1 MVSKNF
7 FDNHLGALIECVNF
21 ASDEI
26 MQIYN
31 SESFDQEEK
40 SDGSPLTIAD
50 KKSNEIILNS
60 LEKISKD
67 ISIISEETF
76 SEDLIKSLDQT
87 YWLVDP
93 LDGTKEFINKNG
105 EFTVNIGLVI
115 DNISRL
121 GVIEI
126 PVTGV
131 QYFSDGESSFKF
143 EKKNLKKISSLNK
156 RKKLKIVVSR
166 SHLDSFTI
174 NLLKKIKNE
183 HSTLK
188 VGSSIKFCL
197 VAEGEADLYL
207 RKGNTMEWD
216 TAAGSAIIKTSHSK
230 VCDFSL
236 KELKYGKKD
245 FRNSSFIV
253 CNENINEDF
262 LEFITNS

>member
-1 MVSKNF
+1 MKINSNDFKDITGFLRDISKKASKKF
-7 FDNHLGALIECVNF
+7 LIF
-21 ASDEI
+21 ITILLMLKKLD
-26 MQIYN
+26 
-31 SESFDQEEK
+31 D
-40 SDGSPLTIAD
+40 SPLTKAD
-50 KKSNEIILNS
+50 LESNDIICKS
-60 LEKISKD
+60 LEKEFPNIPV
-67 ISIISEETF
+67 ISEENRIRDYKEAVF
-76 SEDLIKSLDQT
+76 F
-87 YWLVDP
+87 LVDP

-156 RKKLKIVVSR
+156 RKKIKIVVSR

-230 VCDFSL
+230 IYDFSL

-262 LEFITNS
+262 LELITNS

>member
-1 MVSKNF
+1 MKINSNDFKDITGFLRDISKK
-7 FDNHLGALIECVNF
+7 
-21 ASDEI
+21 ASNKILD
-26 MQIYN
+26 IYN
-31 SESFDQEEK
+31 HSFDVK
-40 SDGSPLTIAD
+40 KKIDDSPITKAD
-50 KKSNEIILNS
+50 LESNDIICKS
-60 LEKISKD
+60 LEKEFPNIPV
-67 ISIISEETF
+67 ISEENRIRDYKESVF
-76 SEDLIKSLDQT
+76 F
-87 YWLVDP
+87 LVDP
-93 LDGTKEFINKNG
+93 LDGTKEFIDKNG

-115 DNISRL
+115 NNISRL

-126 PVTGV
+126 PVSGV
-131 QYFSDGESSFKF
+131 QYFSDGESSFKL

-156 RKKLKIVVSR
+156 RKKIKIVVSR

-174 NLLKKIKNE
+174 NLLNKIKNE

-230 VCDFSL
+230 IYDFNL

-262 LEFITNS
+262 LKLITNG

>member
-1 MVSKNF
+1 MKINSNDFKDITGFLRDISKK
-7 FDNHLGALIECVNF
+7 
-21 ASDEI
+21 ASNKILD
-26 MQIYN
+26 IYN
-31 SESFDQEEK
+31 HSFDVK
-40 SDGSPLTIAD
+40 KKFDDSPITKAD
-50 KKSNEIILNS
+50 LESNDIICKS
-60 LEKISKD
+60 LEKEFPNIPV
-67 ISIISEETF
+67 ISEENRIRDYKEAVF
-76 SEDLIKSLDQT
+76 F
-87 YWLVDP
+87 LVDP
-93 LDGTKEFINKNG
+93 LDGTKEFVNKNG

-156 RKKLKIVVSR
+156 RNKIKIVVSR

-174 NLLKKIKNE
+174 NLLTKIKYE

-230 VCDFSL
+230 IYDFNL

-262 LEFITNS
+262 LKLITNG

>member
-1 MVSKNF
+1 MKINSNDFKDIIGFLRDISKK
-7 FDNHLGALIECVNF
+7 
-21 ASDEI
+21 ASNKILD
-26 MQIYN
+26 IYN
-31 SESFDQEEK
+31 HSFDVK
-40 SDGSPLTIAD
+40 KKLDDSPITKAD
-50 KKSNEIILNS
+50 LESNYIICKS
-60 LEKISKD
+60 LEKEFPNIPV
-67 ISIISEETF
+67 ISEENRIRDYKEAVF
-76 SEDLIKSLDQT
+76 F
-87 YWLVDP
+87 LVDP

-143 EKKNLKKISSLNK
+143 EKNNLKKISSLNK
-156 RKKLKIVVSR
+156 RKKIKIVVSR

-174 NLLKKIKNE
+174 NLLNKIKNE

-197 VAEGEADLYL
+197 VAEGKADLYL

-230 VCDFSL
+230 IYDFNL

-245 FRNSSFIV
+245 LRNSSFIV

-262 LEFITNS
+262 LKLITNG

>member
-1 MVSKNF
+1 MKINSNDFKDITGFLRNVSKK
-7 FDNHLGALIECVNF
+7 
-21 ASDEI
+21 ASKKILE
-26 MQIYN
+26 IYN
-31 SESFDQEEK
+31 HSFDVK
-40 SDGSPLTIAD
+40 KKLDDSPLTTAD
-50 KKSNEIILNS
+50 LESNNIICKS
-60 LEKISKD
+60 LEKEFPNIPV
-67 ISIISEETF
+67 ISEENRIRDYKEAVF
-76 SEDLIKSLDQT
+76 F
-87 YWLVDP
+87 LVDP

-115 DNISRL
+115 DNVSRL

-156 RKKLKIVVSR
+156 RNKIKIVVSR

-230 VCDFSL
+230 IYDFNL
-236 KELKYGKKD
+236 KELQYGKKD

-262 LEFITNS
+262 LEFITKS

>member
-1 MVSKNF
+1 MKINSNDFKDITGFLRNVSKK
-7 FDNHLGALIECVNF
+7 
-21 ASDEI
+21 ASKKILE
-26 MQIYN
+26 IYN
-31 SESFDQEEK
+31 HSFDVK
-40 SDGSPLTIAD
+40 KKLDDSPLTTAD
-50 KKSNEIILNS
+50 LESNDIICKS
-60 LEKISKD
+60 LEKEFPNIPV
-67 ISIISEETF
+67 ISEENRIRDYKEAVF
-76 SEDLIKSLDQT
+76 F
-87 YWLVDP
+87 LVDP

-131 QYFSDGESSFKF
+131 QYFSNGESSFKF

-156 RKKLKIVVSR
+156 RNKIKIVVSR

-174 NLLKKIKNE
+174 NLLKKITNE

-230 VCDFSL
+230 IYDFSL

-253 CNENINEDF
+253 CNENINEDL

>member
-1 MVSKNF
+1 MKINSNDFKDITGFLRDISKK
-7 FDNHLGALIECVNF
+7 
-21 ASDEI
+21 ASKKILE
-26 MQIYN
+26 IYN
-31 SESFDQEEK
+31 HSFDVK
-40 SDGSPLTIAD
+40 KKLDDSPLTKAD
-50 KKSNEIILNS
+50 LESNDIICKS
-60 LEKISKD
+60 LEKEFPNIPV
-67 ISIISEETF
+67 ISEENRIRDYKEAVF
-76 SEDLIKSLDQT
+76 F
-87 YWLVDP
+87 LVDP
-93 LDGTKEFINKNG
+93 LDGTKEFVNKNG
-105 EFTVNIGLVI
+105 EFTVNIALVI

-131 QYFSDGESSFKF
+131 QYFSNGESSFKF
-143 EKKNLKKISSLNK
+143 EKKDLKKISSLNK
-156 RKKLKIVVSR
+156 RNKLRIVVSR

-230 VCDFSL
+230 IYDFSL

>member
-1 MVSKNF
+1 MKINSKDFKDITEFLRNVSIK
-7 FDNHLGALIECVNF
+7 
-21 ASDEI
+21 ASKKILE
-26 MQIYN
+26 IYN
-31 SESFDQEEK
+31 HSFDVK
-40 SDGSPLTIAD
+40 KKLDDSPLTTAD
-50 KKSNEIILNS
+50 LESNDIICKS
-60 LEKISKD
+60 LEKEFPNIPV
-67 ISIISEETF
+67 ISEENRIRDYKEAVF
-76 SEDLIKSLDQT
+76 F
-87 YWLVDP
+87 LVDP

-131 QYFSDGESSFKF
+131 QYFSNGESSFKF

-156 RKKLKIVVSR
+156 RNKLRIVVSR

-230 VCDFSL
+230 IYDFSL
-236 KELKYGKKD
+236 KELQYGKKD

>member
-1 MVSKNF
+1 MKINSNDFKDITGFLRDISKK
-7 FDNHLGALIECVNF
+7 
-21 ASDEI
+21 ASNKILD
-26 MQIYN
+26 IYN
-31 SESFDQEEK
+31 HSFDVK
-40 SDGSPLTIAD
+40 KKLDDSPLTKAD
-50 KKSNEIILNS
+50 LESNDIICKS
-60 LEKISKD
+60 LEKEFPNIPV
-67 ISIISEETF
+67 ISEENNIRDYKEAVF
-76 SEDLIKSLDQT
+76 F
-87 YWLVDP
+87 LVDP

-126 PVTGV
+126 PITGV

-156 RKKLKIVVSR
+156 RRKIKIVVSR

-174 NLLKKIKNE
+174 NLLNKIKNE

-230 VCDFSL
+230 IYDFSL
-236 KELKYGKKD
+236 KELQYGKKD

-253 CNENINEDF
+253 CNENINQDF
-262 LEFITNS
+262 LEYITNS

>member
-1 MVSKNF
+1 MKINSNDFKDITGFLRDISKK
-7 FDNHLGALIECVNF
+7 
-21 ASDEI
+21 ASKKILE
-26 MQIYN
+26 IYN
-31 SESFDQEEK
+31 HSFDVK
-40 SDGSPLTIAD
+40 KKLDDSPLTKAD
-50 KKSNEIILNS
+50 IESNDIICKS
-60 LEKISKD
+60 LEKEFPNIPV
-67 ISIISEETF
+67 ISEENRIRDYKEAVF
-76 SEDLIKSLDQT
+76 F
-87 YWLVDP
+87 LVDP

-126 PVTGV
+126 PITGV

-143 EKKNLKKISSLNK
+143 EKKNLKKISSQNK
-156 RKKLKIVVSR
+156 RKKIKIVVSR

-174 NLLKKIKNE
+174 NLLNKIKNE

-230 VCDFSL
+230 IYDFNL

-262 LEFITNS
+262 LKLITNI

>member
-1 MVSKNF
+1 MKINSNDFKDITGFLRDISKK
-7 FDNHLGALIECVNF
+7 
-21 ASDEI
+21 ASNKILD
-26 MQIYN
+26 IYN
-31 SESFDQEEK
+31 HSFDVK
-40 SDGSPLTIAD
+40 KKLDDSPITKAD
-50 KKSNEIILNS
+50 LESNDIICKS
-60 LEKISKD
+60 LEKEFPNIPV
-67 ISIISEETF
+67 ISEENRIRDYKESVF
-76 SEDLIKSLDQT
+76 F
-87 YWLVDP
+87 LVDP

-143 EKKNLKKISSLNK
+143 EKNNLKKISSLNK
-156 RKKLKIVVSR
+156 RRKIKIVVSR

-174 NLLKKIKNE
+174 NLLNKIKNE

-230 VCDFSL
+230 IYDFSL
-236 KELKYGKKD
+236 KELQYGKKD

-262 LEFITNS
+262 LKLITSS

>member
-1 MVSKNF
+1 MKINSNDFKDITEFLRNVSIK
-7 FDNHLGALIECVNF
+7 
-21 ASDEI
+21 ASKKILE
-26 MQIYN
+26 IYN
-31 SESFDQEEK
+31 HSFDVK
-40 SDGSPLTIAD
+40 KKLDDSPLTTAD
-50 KKSNEIILNS
+50 LESNDIICKS
-60 LEKISKD
+60 LEKEFPNIPV
-67 ISIISEETF
+67 ISEENRIRDYKEAVF
-76 SEDLIKSLDQT
+76 F
-87 YWLVDP
+87 LVDP

-156 RKKLKIVVSR
+156 RNKIKIVVSR

-174 NLLKKIKNE
+174 NFLNKIKNE

-230 VCDFSL
+230 IYDFSL
-236 KELKYGKKD
+236 KELQYGKKD

-262 LEFITNS
+262 LEFITNN

>member
-1 MVSKNF
+1 MKINSNDFKDITGFLRDISKK
-7 FDNHLGALIECVNF
+7 
-21 ASDEI
+21 ASNKILD
-26 MQIYN
+26 IYN
-31 SESFDQEEK
+31 HSFDVK
-40 SDGSPLTIAD
+40 KKLDDSPITKAD
-50 KKSNEIILNS
+50 LESNDIICKS
-60 LEKISKD
+60 LEKEFPNIPV
-67 ISIISEETF
+67 ISEENRIRDYKEAVF
-76 SEDLIKSLDQT
+76 F
-87 YWLVDP
+87 LVDP
-93 LDGTKEFINKNG
+93 LAGTKEFINKNG

-143 EKKNLKKISSLNK
+143 EKKNLKKISSSKK
-156 RKKLKIVVSR
+156 RKKIKIVVSR

-230 VCDFSL
+230 IYDFSL
-236 KELKYGKKD
+236 KELQYGKKD

-262 LEFITNS
+262 LKLITSS

>member
-1 MVSKNF
+1 MKINSNDFKDITGFLRDISKK
-7 FDNHLGALIECVNF
+7 
-21 ASDEI
+21 ASNKILD
-26 MQIYN
+26 IYN
-31 SESFDQEEK
+31 HSFDVK
-40 SDGSPLTIAD
+40 KKLDDSPITKAD
-50 KKSNEIILNS
+50 LESNDIICKS
-60 LEKISKD
+60 LEKEFPNIPV
-67 ISIISEETF
+67 ISEENRIRDYKEAVF
-76 SEDLIKSLDQT
+76 F
-87 YWLVDP
+87 LVDP

-156 RKKLKIVVSR
+156 RNKLRIVVSR

-174 NLLKKIKNE
+174 NLLKKIKNK

-207 RKGNTMEWD
+207 RKGNTMERE

-230 VCDFSL
+230 IYDFSL
-236 KELKYGKKD
+236 KELKYGKKTLGIRPSL
-245 FRNSSFIV
+245 FATKI
-253 CNENINEDF
+253 
-262 LEFITNS
+262 

>member
-1 MVSKNF
+1 MKINSNDFKDITGFLRDISKK
-7 FDNHLGALIECVNF
+7 
-21 ASDEI
+21 ASNKILD
-26 MQIYN
+26 IYN
-31 SESFDQEEK
+31 HSFDVK
-40 SDGSPLTIAD
+40 KKLDDSPITKAD
-50 KKSNEIILNS
+50 LESNDIICKS
-60 LEKISKD
+60 LEKEFPNIPV
-67 ISIISEETF
+67 ISEENRIRNCKESVF
-76 SEDLIKSLDQT
+76 F
-87 YWLVDP
+87 LVDP

-156 RKKLKIVVSR
+156 RKKIKIVVSR

-174 NLLKKIKNE
+174 NLLNKIKNE

-230 VCDFSL
+230 IYDFNL

-245 FRNSSFIV
+245 LRNSSFIV

-262 LEFITNS
+262 LKLITNG

>member
-1 MVSKNF
+1 MKINSNDFKDITGFLRNISKK
-7 FDNHLGALIECVNF
+7 
-21 ASDEI
+21 ASNKILD
-26 MQIYN
+26 IYN
-31 SESFDQEEK
+31 HSFDVK
-40 SDGSPLTIAD
+40 KKLDDSPITKAD
-50 KKSNEIILNS
+50 LESNDIICKS
-60 LEKISKD
+60 LEKEFPNIPV
-67 ISIISEETF
+67 ISEENRIRDYKESVF
-76 SEDLIKSLDQT
+76 F
-87 YWLVDP
+87 LVDP

-115 DNISRL
+115 NNISRL

-131 QYFSDGESSFKF
+131 QYFSDGENSFKF

-156 RKKLKIVVSR
+156 RKGIKIVVSR

-174 NLLKKIKNE
+174 NLLNKIKNE

-197 VAEGEADLYL
+197 VAEGKADLYL

-216 TAAGSAIIKTSHSK
+216 TAAGSAIIKNSHSK
-230 VCDFSL
+230 VYDFNL
-236 KELKYGKKD
+236 NELKYGKKN

-253 CNENINEDF
+253 CNENINENF
-262 LEFITNS
+262 LRLITKK

>member
-1 MVSKNF
+1 MKINSNDFKDITGFLRDISKK
-7 FDNHLGALIECVNF
+7 
-21 ASDEI
+21 ASNKILD
-26 MQIYN
+26 IYN
-31 SESFDQEEK
+31 HSFDVK
-40 SDGSPLTIAD
+40 KKLDDSPITKAD
-50 KKSNEIILNS
+50 LESNDIICKS
-60 LEKISKD
+60 LEKEFPNIPV
-67 ISIISEETF
+67 ISEENRIRDYKESIF
-76 SEDLIKSLDQT
+76 F
-87 YWLVDP
+87 LVDP

-105 EFTVNIGLVI
+105 EFTVNIGLII

-143 EKKNLKKISSLNK
+143 ENKNLKKISSLNK
-156 RKKLKIVVSR
+156 RKKIKIVVSR

-174 NLLKKIKNE
+174 NLLNKIKNE

-230 VCDFSL
+230 IYDFNL

-262 LEFITNS
+262 LKLITNG

>member
-1 MVSKNF
+1 MKINSNDFKDITGFLRDISKK
-7 FDNHLGALIECVNF
+7 
-21 ASDEI
+21 ASNKILD
-26 MQIYN
+26 IYN
-31 SESFDQEEK
+31 HSFDVK
-40 SDGSPLTIAD
+40 KKLDDSPITKAD
-50 KKSNEIILNS
+50 LESNDIICKS
-60 LEKISKD
+60 LEKEFPNIPV
-67 ISIISEETF
+67 ISEENRIRDYKESVF
-76 SEDLIKSLDQT
+76 F
-87 YWLVDP
+87 LVDP

-156 RKKLKIVVSR
+156 RKTIKIVVSR

-174 NLLKKIKNE
+174 NLLNKIKNE

-230 VCDFSL
+230 IYDFNL

-262 LEFITNS
+262 LKLITNG

>member
-1 MVSKNF
+1 MKINSNDFKDITGFLRDISKK
-7 FDNHLGALIECVNF
+7 
-21 ASDEI
+21 ASNKILD
-26 MQIYN
+26 IYN
-31 SESFDQEEK
+31 HSFDVK
-40 SDGSPLTIAD
+40 KKLDDSPITKAD
-50 KKSNEIILNS
+50 LESNDIICKS
-60 LEKISKD
+60 LEKEFPNIPV
-67 ISIISEETF
+67 ISEENRIRDYKEAVF
-76 SEDLIKSLDQT
+76 F
-87 YWLVDP
+87 LVDP

-131 QYFSDGESSFKF
+131 QYFSNGESSFKF

-156 RKKLKIVVSR
+156 RNKLRIVVSR

-230 VCDFSL
+230 IYDFNL

-245 FRNSSFIV
+245 FMNSSFIV

-262 LEFITNS
+262 LKLITNG

>member
-1 MVSKNF
+1 MKINSNDFKDITGFLRNVSKK
-7 FDNHLGALIECVNF
+7 
-21 ASDEI
+21 ASIKILE
-26 MQIYN
+26 IYN
-31 SESFDQEEK
+31 HSFDVK
-40 SDGSPLTIAD
+40 KKLDGSPLTTAD
-50 KKSNEIILNS
+50 LESNDIICKS
-60 LEKISKD
+60 LEKEFPNIPV
-67 ISIISEETF
+67 ISEENRIRDYKEAVF
-76 SEDLIKSLDQT
+76 F
-87 YWLVDP
+87 LVDP
-93 LDGTKEFINKNG
+93 LDGTKEFVNKNG

-131 QYFSDGESSFKF
+131 QYFSDGENSFKF

-156 RKKLKIVVSR
+156 RNKIKIVVSR

-174 NLLKKIKNE
+174 NLLKKIKNK

-230 VCDFSL
+230 IYDFNL
-236 KELKYGKKD
+236 QELKYGKKD

-253 CNENINEDF
+253 CNENINKDF
-262 LEFITNS
+262 LELITNS

>member
-1 MVSKNF
+1 MKINSNDFKDITEFLRNVSIK
-7 FDNHLGALIECVNF
+7 
-21 ASDEI
+21 ASKKILE
-26 MQIYN
+26 IYN
-31 SESFDQEEK
+31 HSFDVK
-40 SDGSPLTIAD
+40 KKLDDSPLTTAD
-50 KKSNEIILNS
+50 LESNDIICKS
-60 LEKISKD
+60 LEKEFPNIPV
-67 ISIISEETF
+67 ISEENRIRDYKEAVF
-76 SEDLIKSLDQT
+76 F
-87 YWLVDP
+87 LVDP

-105 EFTVNIGLVI
+105 EFTVNIGLII

-131 QYFSDGESSFKF
+131 QYFSNGESSFKF
-143 EKKNLKKISSLNK
+143 EKKNLKKICSLNK
-156 RKKLKIVVSR
+156 RNKIKIVVSR

-230 VCDFSL
+230 IYDFNL

>member
-1 MVSKNF
+1 MKINSNDFKDITGFLRNVSKK
-7 FDNHLGALIECVNF
+7 
-21 ASDEI
+21 ASKKILE
-26 MQIYN
+26 IYN
-31 SESFDQEEK
+31 HSFDVK
-40 SDGSPLTIAD
+40 KKLDDSPLTKAD
-50 KKSNEIILNS
+50 LESNDIICKS
-60 LEKISKD
+60 LEKEFPD
-67 ISIISEETF
+67 IPVISEENRTRDYKEAVF
-76 SEDLIKSLDQT
+76 F
-87 YWLVDP
+87 LVDP

-174 NLLKKIKNE
+174 NLLKKITNE

-207 RKGNTMEWD
+207 RKGSTMEWD
-216 TAAGSAIIKTSHSK
+216 TAAGSAIIKTSNSK

-253 CNENINEDF
+253 CNENINQDF

>member
-1 MVSKNF
+1 MKINSNDFKDITGFLRDISKK
-7 FDNHLGALIECVNF
+7 
-21 ASDEI
+21 ASKKILE
-26 MQIYN
+26 IYN
-31 SESFDQEEK
+31 HSFDVK
-40 SDGSPLTIAD
+40 KKLDDSPLTTAD
-50 KKSNEIILNS
+50 LESNDIICKS
-60 LEKISKD
+60 LEKEFPNIPV
-67 ISIISEETF
+67 ISEENRIRDYKEAVF
-76 SEDLIKSLDQT
+76 F
-87 YWLVDP
+87 LVDP

-126 PVTGV
+126 PGTGV

-143 EKKNLKKISSLNK
+143 EKKNLKKISSSKK
-156 RKKLKIVVSR
+156 RKKIKIVVCR

-230 VCDFSL
+230 IYDFNL
-236 KELKYGKKD
+236 KELKYGKNEL
-245 FRNSSFIV
+245 RNA
-253 CNENINEDF
+253 
-262 LEFITNS
+262 T

>member
-1 MVSKNF
+1 MKINSNDFKDITGFLRNVSKK
-7 FDNHLGALIECVNF
+7 
-21 ASDEI
+21 ASKKILE
-26 MQIYN
+26 IYN
-31 SESFDQEEK
+31 HSFDVK
-40 SDGSPLTIAD
+40 KKLDDSPLTKAD
-50 KKSNEIILNS
+50 LESNDIICKS
-60 LEKISKD
+60 LEKEFPD
-67 ISIISEETF
+67 IPVISEENRIRDYKEGVF
-76 SEDLIKSLDQT
+76 F
-87 YWLVDP
+87 LVDP

-115 DNISRL
+115 DKISRL

-174 NLLKKIKNE
+174 KLLTKVKNE
-183 HSTLK
+183 HSTLR

-230 VCDFSL
+230 IYDFSL

-253 CNENINEDF
+253 FNENINEDF

>member
-1 MVSKNF
+1 MKINSNDFKDITEFLRNVSIK
-7 FDNHLGALIECVNF
+7 
-21 ASDEI
+21 ASKKILE
-26 MQIYN
+26 IYN
-31 SESFDQEEK
+31 HSFDVK
-40 SDGSPLTIAD
+40 KKLDDSPLTTAD
-50 KKSNEIILNS
+50 LESNDIICKS
-60 LEKISKD
+60 LEKEFPNIPV
-67 ISIISEETF
+67 ISEENRIRDYKEAVF
-76 SEDLIKSLDQT
+76 F
-87 YWLVDP
+87 LVDP

-131 QYFSDGESSFKF
+131 QYFSNGESSFKF

-156 RKKLKIVVSR
+156 RNKLRIVVSR

-183 HSTLK
+183 YSTLK

-230 VCDFSL
+230 IYDFNL

>member
-1 MVSKNF
+1 MKINSNDFKDNTEFLRNVSIK
-7 FDNHLGALIECVNF
+7 
-21 ASDEI
+21 ASKKILE
-26 MQIYN
+26 IYN
-31 SESFDQEEK
+31 HSFDVK
-40 SDGSPLTIAD
+40 KKLDDSPLTTAD
-50 KKSNEIILNS
+50 LESNDIICKS
-60 LEKISKD
+60 LEKEFPNIPV
-67 ISIISEETF
+67 ISEENRIRDYKEAVF
-76 SEDLIKSLDQT
+76 F
-87 YWLVDP
+87 LVDP

-143 EKKNLKKISSLNK
+143 EKKNLKKICSLNK
-156 RKKLKIVVSR
+156 RNKIKIVVSR

-230 VCDFSL
+230 IYDFNL

-253 CNENINEDF
+253 CNENINQDF

>member
-1 MVSKNF
+1 MKINSNDFKDITGFLRNVSKK
-7 FDNHLGALIECVNF
+7 
-21 ASDEI
+21 ASKKILE
-26 MQIYN
+26 IYN
-31 SESFDQEEK
+31 HSFDVK
-40 SDGSPLTIAD
+40 KKLDDSPLTKAD
-50 KKSNEIILNS
+50 LESNDIICKS
-60 LEKISKD
+60 LEKEFPD
-67 ISIISEETF
+67 IPVISEENRIRDYKEAVF
-76 SEDLIKSLDQT
+76 F
-87 YWLVDP
+87 LVDP

-143 EKKNLKKISSLNK
+143 EKKNLKKICSLNK

-216 TAAGSAIIKTSHSK
+216 TAAGSAIIKTSNSK

>member
-1 MVSKNF
+1 MKINSNDFNDITGFLRDISKK
-7 FDNHLGALIECVNF
+7 
-21 ASDEI
+21 ASKKILE
-26 MQIYN
+26 IYN
-31 SESFDQEEK
+31 HSFDVK
-40 SDGSPLTIAD
+40 KKLDDSPLTTAD
-50 KKSNEIILNS
+50 LESNDIICKS
-60 LEKISKD
+60 LEKEFPNIPV
-67 ISIISEETF
+67 ISEENRIRDYKEAVF
-76 SEDLIKSLDQT
+76 F
-87 YWLVDP
+87 LVDP
-93 LDGTKEFINKNG
+93 LDGTKEFVNKNG

-156 RKKLKIVVSR
+156 RNKIKIVVSR

-207 RKGNTMEWD
+207 RKGSTMEWD
-216 TAAGSAIIKTSHSK
+216 TAAGSAIIKTSHSNIY
-230 VCDFSL
+230 DFSL

-253 CNENINEDF
+253 CNENINQDF

>member
-1 MVSKNF
+1 MKINSNDFKDITGFLRDISKK
-7 FDNHLGALIECVNF
+7 
-21 ASDEI
+21 ASNKILD
-26 MQIYN
+26 IYN
-31 SESFDQEEK
+31 HSFDVK
-40 SDGSPLTIAD
+40 KKLDDSPLTKAD
-50 KKSNEIILNS
+50 LESNDIICKS
-60 LEKISKD
+60 LEKEFPNIPV
-67 ISIISEETF
+67 ISEENRIRDYKEAVF
-76 SEDLIKSLDQT
+76 F
-87 YWLVDP
+87 LVDP

-230 VCDFSL
+230 IYDFNL

-245 FRNSSFIV
+245 LRNSSFIV

-262 LEFITNS
+262 LKLITNC

>member
-1 MVSKNF
+1 MPELDLTKEINIAIKAALSSGK
-7 FDNHLGALIECVNF
+7 HLKENKIKLNKTSSSDQRDIKLDADVASENLIKQIINEN
-21 ASDEI
+21 SNYEI
-26 MQIYN
+26 LAE
-31 SESFDQEEK
+31 ESGE
-40 SDGSPLTIAD
+40 S
-50 KKSNEIILNS
+50 
-60 LEKISKD
+60 
-67 ISIISEETF
+67 
-76 SEDLIKSLDQT
+76 SEDLGKT
-87 YWLVDP
+87 FWVVDP

-131 QYFSDGESSFKF
+131 QYFSNGESSFKF
-143 EKKNLKKISSLNK
+143 DKKNLKKISSLNK
-156 RKKLKIVVSR
+156 RNKLRIVVSR

>member
-1 MVSKNF
+1 MKINSNDFKDITGFLRNVSKK
-7 FDNHLGALIECVNF
+7 
-21 ASDEI
+21 ASKKILE
-26 MQIYN
+26 IYN
-31 SESFDQEEK
+31 HSFDVK
-40 SDGSPLTIAD
+40 KKLDDSPLTKAD
-50 KKSNEIILNS
+50 LESNDIICKS
-60 LEKISKD
+60 LEKEFPNIPV
-67 ISIISEETF
+67 ISEENRIRDYKEAVF
-76 SEDLIKSLDQT
+76 F
-87 YWLVDP
+87 LVDP

-115 DNISRL
+115 DKISRL

-156 RKKLKIVVSR
+156 RNKLRIVVSR

-230 VCDFSL
+230 IYDFSL
-236 KELKYGKKD
+236 KELQYGKKD

-253 CNENINEDF
+253 CNENINQDF
-262 LEFITNS
+262 LEYITNS